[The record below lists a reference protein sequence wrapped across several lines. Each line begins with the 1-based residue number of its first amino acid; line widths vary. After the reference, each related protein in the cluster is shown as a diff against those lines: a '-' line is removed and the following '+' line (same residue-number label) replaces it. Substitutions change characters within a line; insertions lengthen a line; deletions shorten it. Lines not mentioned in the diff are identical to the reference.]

1 MPSDAGASVFTAE
14 CAIDA
19 EPIPAS
25 LEKSARWNPM
35 TMAPS
40 RPPEAACPVK
50 ASEIT
55 NDSAAG
61 ICSALRP
68 MTASALMRYSS
79 AITGTS
85 TAATRAID

>member
-1 MPSDAGASVFTAE
+1 
-14 CAIDA
+14 
-19 EPIPAS
+19 
-25 LEKSARWNPM
+25 M